1 VRAIVL
7 NGLGMTR
14 LYQGELQEAADLFGS
29 ALEINGAGQ
38 ETSALTI
45 RGNLASAV
53 RQLGAADQAAGL
65 LSDVLEAYQRRSYP
79 RGELSTLDEWARLY
93 SQRGDGAA
101 ALQAALRAN
110 ELAIV
115 VRDPKAQAQSA
126 STVAQAHLT
135 LGDTQAA
142 IQWVEDCLT
151 IARGTYPYLEA
162 EALITLATARYAT
175 GDAKGAMQAAEE
187 AAAIAGACGYRL
199 LEKQA
204 TAAVPLRS

>member
-1 VRAIVL
+1 
-7 NGLGMTR
+7 
-14 LYQGELQEAADLFGS
+14 
-29 ALEINGAGQ
+29 
-38 ETSALTI
+38 
-45 RGNLASAV
+45 
-53 RQLGAADQAAGL
+53 
-65 LSDVLEAYQRRSYP
+65 
-79 RGELSTLDEWARLY
+79 
-93 SQRGDGAA
+93 
-101 ALQAALRAN
+101 LRAN

-162 EALITLATARYAT
+162 EALITLATAQYAA
-175 GDAKGAMQAAEE
+175 GDAKGALQAAEE
-187 AAAIAGACGYRL
+187 AASIAGSCGYRL

-204 TAAVPLRS
+204 TAVPLRS